1 MMQQHDSKRTS
12 VSKLG
17 QKSFVLKSLSWISVF
32 SLLIGNQVSAQT
44 ESSTDLI
51 VPLPETTQPPIPAP
65 QTSSSSRIQRLQR
78 RLAKP
83 KSNVVR
89 TAPVPVKSTYVPPR
103 RRSVQGQTL
112 VRTQR
117 TATKPKQDYNGA
129 FIDPTDYSI
138 GTNKNYEAPSSVV
151 FSDRSTGCSAV
162 IKQGMSPSLCGA
174 SPRRNRIANRSR
186 LTNSQPNASWVSKRR
201 SIAKTSV
208 PVQVATANIRS
219 GNTANIRRSR
229 IGSSKLP
236 SPLSRQ
242 RTFNNAVTLPGFGA
256 SSSYYNRTIRPN
268 RQPGNADTSMMYPLT
283 IPATITSIF
292 GWRIHPITGTPR
304 FHAGTD
310 FGADLG
316 TPVVAAY
323 SGTVAIADVMGG
335 YGLTVVLDR
344 PKFGE
349 QTLYGHLSEIFVKPG
364 EVVEQGTV
372 IGLVGSTGNS
382 TGPHLHFEVRQ
393 LTNNGW
399 VATDPSLQIEGALAQ
414 LVEALRVADAN
425 NRSQS

>member
-1 MMQQHDSKRTS
+1 MQHNDSDRKS
-12 VSKLG
+12 VNLLG
-17 QKSFVLKSLSWISVF
+17 QKPLLIKSLSWISVF

-51 VPLPETTQPPIPAP
+51 VPLPEISAPPASTVRKSAP
-65 QTSSSSRIQRLQR
+65 TPQNSSSDGIQRLQR

-89 TAPVPVKSTYVPPR
+89 IAPSPLKSTYVQPR
-103 RRSVQGQTL
+103 SARTSSVAQPRPVPTE
-112 VRTQR
+112 R
-117 TATKPKQDYNGA
+117 TANKPNKDYNGA

-138 GTNKNYEAPSSVV
+138 GAKRNYEAPSSVI

-162 IKQGMSPSLCGA
+162 IKQGMSPSLCGT
-174 SPRRNRIANRSR
+174 SPRKIGVANQR
-186 LTNSQPNASWVSKRR
+186 SQPTASWVSRR
-201 SIAKTSV
+201 RTIAPLASV
-208 PVQVATANIRS
+208 PIRVATANIS
-219 GNTANIRRSR
+219 NSR
-229 IGSSKLP
+229 IGSNRLY

-242 RTFNNAVTLPGFGA
+242 RSLGNTVTLPGLGA
-256 SSSYYNRTIRPN
+256 NSRYYNRTIRPN
-268 RQPGNADTSMMYPLT
+268 SQPGNADTSMMYPLT
-283 IPATITSIF
+283 IPATITSLF

-316 TPVVAAY
+316 TPVLAAY
-323 SGTVAIADVMGG
+323 SGNVAIADMMGG
-335 YGLTVVLDR
+335 YGLTVVLDHQ
-344 PKFGE
+344 KFGE

-364 EVVEQGTV
+364 EAVEQGAV

-393 LTNNGW
+393 LTNKGW
-399 VATDPSLQIEGALAQ
+399 VATDPGIQIEGALAQ
-414 LVEALRVADAN
+414 LVESLRVATSN
-425 NRSQS
+425 KHSQS

>member
-12 VSKLG
+12 ASKLG
-17 QKSFVLKSLSWISVF
+17 YKSFVLKSLSWISVF

-51 VPLPETTQPPIPAP
+51 VPLPETSQPPIPAP
-65 QTSSSSRIQRLQR
+65 QTSSSNKIQRLQR

-83 KSNVVR
+83 QANVVR
-89 TAPVPVKSTYVPPR
+89 TAPVRVKSTYVPPR
-103 RRSVQGQTL
+103 RRSVQGQTP

-129 FIDPTDYSI
+129 FIDPTDYSV
-138 GTNKNYEAPSSVV
+138 GATRNYEAPSAVV

-174 SPRRNRIANRSR
+174 SPRQNRVVNRSR
-186 LTNSQPNASWVSKRR
+186 LANSQPNASWVSKRR
-201 SIAKTSV
+201 NAKTSV
-208 PVQVATANIRS
+208 PIQVATANIRS
-219 GNTANIRRSR
+219 HR
-229 IGSSKLP
+229 IGTSKLH

-256 SSSYYNRTIRPN
+256 NRSYYNRTIRPN
-268 RQPGNADTSMMYPLT
+268 TQPGNADTSMMYPLT

-310 FGADLG
+310 FGANLG
-316 TPVVAAY
+316 TPVLAAY
-323 SGTVAIADVMGG
+323 SGNVAIADVMGG
-335 YGLTVVLDR
+335 YGLTVVLDHQ
-344 PKFGE
+344 KFGG

-364 EVVEQGTV
+364 EVVAQGTV

>member
-17 QKSFVLKSLSWISVF
+17 QKYFVLKSLSWISVF

-51 VPLPETTQPPIPAP
+51 VPLPETTQQSAPAP
-65 QTSSSSRIQRLQR
+65 QNSSSNKIQRLQR

-103 RRSVQGQTL
+103 RRSVQGQSP
-112 VRTQR
+112 VRNQR

-129 FIDPTDYSI
+129 FIDPTDYSV
-138 GTNKNYEAPSSVV
+138 GATRNYEAPSSVV

-174 SPRRNRIANRSR
+174 SPRQNRVVNRSR
-186 LTNSQPNASWVSKRR
+186 LANSQPNASWVSRRR
-201 SIAKTSV
+201 SIDKTSV
-208 PVQVATANIRS
+208 PVQVATNIRS
-219 GNTANIRRSR
+219 SNTANIRSNR
-229 IGSSKLP
+229 ISTSKLH

-256 SSSYYNRTIRPN
+256 NSSYYNRTIRPN
-268 RQPGNADTSMMYPLT
+268 TQLGNADTSMMYPLT

-292 GWRIHPITGTPR
+292 GWRIHPISGTPR

-323 SGTVAIADVMGG
+323 SGNVAIADVMGG
-335 YGLTVVLDR
+335 YGLTVVLDHQ
-344 PKFGE
+344 KFGG
-349 QTLYGHLSEIFVKPG
+349 QTLYGHLSEIFVKPN
-364 EVVEQGTV
+364 EVVAQGTV

-393 LTNNGW
+393 LTNSGW